1 MGARKLFSLV
11 YKLIKM
17 KKIFTLAVAAFLGMQ
32 SAPIF
37 ANETPVKIA
46 NVAGDKFDIKI
57 KNDSGD
63 EVTVYNAG
71 SGGSYRLSKNV
82 TTTIKMESGDK
93 LYIYEGGKKGRLLLT
108 ASADMDGKVQL
119 FSKL

>member
-1 MGARKLFSLV
+1 MGARKMFSLV

-17 KKIFTLAVAAFLGMQ
+17 KKIITLAVAAFLGMQ

-37 ANETPVKIA
+37 ANETPVKIV

>member
-1 MGARKLFSLV
+1 
-11 YKLIKM
+11 M
-17 KKIFTLAVAAFLGMQ
+17 KKIITASFAALVLLQYVPAGATTGHQTLVQTA
-32 SAPIF
+32 S
-37 ANETPVKIA
+37 EKY
-46 NVAGDKFDIKI
+46 DIKI

-71 SGGSYRLSKNV
+71 SGGTYRLQKNV
-82 TTTIKMESGDK
+82 VTTIKMEDGDK

-108 ASADMDGKVQL
+108 ASSDLNGKLQL

>member
-1 MGARKLFSLV
+1 
-11 YKLIKM
+11 M
-17 KKIFTLAVAAFLGMQ
+17 KKIMTLTMAAFLTIHA
-32 SAPIF
+32 AP
-37 ANETPVKIA
+37 VLA
-46 NVAGDKFDIKI
+46 NVEPAATINAVGDKYEIKI

-82 TTTIKMESGDK
+82 ITTIKMESGDK

-108 ASADMDGKVQL
+108 ASADLDGKVQL

>member
-1 MGARKLFSLV
+1 
-11 YKLIKM
+11 M
-17 KKIFTLAVAAFLGMQ
+17 KKTVVVALSALLLSAGSAIAAPLATTPCSLLSIAA
-32 SAPIF
+32 
-37 ANETPVKIA
+37 E
-46 NVAGDKFDIKI
+46 KFDIKI

-71 SGGSYRLSKNV
+71 SGGSYRLTKNA
-82 TTTIKMESGDK
+82 TTTIKMEDGDK

-108 ASADMDGKVQL
+108 ASKELDGKVQL